1 MFYVIGD
8 IHGCY
13 DEFIQMLDMIKFTP
27 GFDKLFFVGDYID
40 RGPKS
45 YEMLSWLEEN
55 QSYDC
60 FKFIRGNHEQEFIA
74 YVDLLN
80 SVDSSLSKKDIF
92 KQLSDRSEYY
102 DLYGTIGKLI
112 EDGYTGKLTQWA
124 DMFRKMPTSLL
135 FHYDRQD
142 YVVTHA
148 GYKTGLQGEEK
159 EEFNLYAREKAYTE
173 GGRKR
178 TVVIAGHTPTIVK
191 GEMTYNKGNVF
202 IYQNDDINCTYYN
215 IDCGCCF
222 KSQVPNAKLACLRLD
237 DKEIFYI

>member
-1 MFYVIGD
+1 MFYAIGD

-13 DEFIQMLDMIKFTP
+13 DEFMKMLEKIDFKP

-40 RGPKS
+40 RGPQS

-55 QSYDC
+55 HAYDC

-80 SVDSSLSKKDIF
+80 SVDSELSKEAIYE
-92 KQLSDRSEYY
+92 QLNGRSEYY
-102 DLYGTIGKLI
+102 DLYGTLGRLIKDGHIDKLS
-112 EDGYTGKLTQWA
+112 YWA
-124 DMFRKMPTSLL
+124 DMFRKMPTSCL

-142 YVVTHA
+142 YIITHA
-148 GYKTGLQGEEK
+148 GYKMGLHGEEK
-159 EEFNLYAREKAYTE
+159 EEFNLYARGNAYTE

-178 TVVIAGHTPTIVK
+178 TIIIAGHTPTIVK
-191 GEMTYNKGNVF
+191 DEFTYNKGNVF
-202 IYQNDDINCTYYN
+202 IHCNEDMKCTFYN

-222 KSQVPNAKLACLRLD
+222 KPQVPNAKLACLRLD